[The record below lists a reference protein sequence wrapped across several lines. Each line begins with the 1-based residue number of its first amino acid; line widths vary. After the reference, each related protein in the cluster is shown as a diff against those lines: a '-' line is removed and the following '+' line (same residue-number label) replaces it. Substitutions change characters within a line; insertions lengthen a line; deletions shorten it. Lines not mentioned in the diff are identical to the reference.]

1 MINLIQGDCL
11 KKIKEIPDNSVGMV
25 LTDPPYSSGGL
36 FIGDRQK
43 NTSSKYTDL
52 GFNGASRFSDFTG
65 DNMDQLSFI
74 SFMREVLFSVKSK
87 VKPGG
92 IVGFFCD
99 WRQIA
104 ASVIA
109 LQMAGYL
116 YKGIVVWNKGNSRNT
131 PSRFRNDCEYFVW
144 GTNGMR
150 PVKYEHN
157 IKVFP
162 GCYNFP
168 TVSTKHRHHQI
179 EKSVDLLEKL
189 IAIVPEGE
197 SVLDMFMGSGSTG
210 VACVNTNRSFIGIE
224 LDENYFATAKKRIE
238 EAQKSLDKSIDK
250 QS

>member
-1 MINLIQGDCL
+1 MINLLQGDCL

-36 FIGDRQK
+36 YLSDKQK
-43 NTSSKYTDL
+43 TTSSKYTDL
-52 GFNGASRFSDFTG
+52 GFNGASILPDFTG
-65 DNMDQLSFI
+65 DNMDQLSFTM
-74 SFMREVLFSVKSK
+74 FMREVLFSVKSK

-104 ASVIA
+104 ASVTA

-144 GTNGMR
+144 GTNGKR
-150 PVKYEHN
+150 PVKWEHN
-157 IKVFP
+157 IKAFP

-168 TVSTKHRHHQI
+168 PVSSNHRHHQT

-197 SVLDMFMGSGSTG
+197 TVLDMFMGSGSTG
-210 VACVNTNRSFIGIE
+210 VACVNTNRSFIGI
-224 LDENYFATAKKRIE
+224 
-238 EAQKSLDKSIDK
+238 
-250 QS
+250 

>member
-1 MINLIQGDCL
+1 MINLLQGDCL

-36 FIGDRQK
+36 YLNDRQK
-43 NTSSKYTDL
+43 NTAAKYTDL
-52 GFNGASRFSDFTG
+52 GFNGASKLQDFTG

-74 SFMREVLFSVKSK
+74 SFIREILFSAKSK

-104 ASVIA
+104 GSVIA

-168 TVSTKHRHHQI
+168 TVSANHRHHQT

-189 IAIVPEGE
+189 VAIVPEGE
-197 SVLDMFMGSGSTG
+197 TVLDMFMGSGSTG

-224 LDENYFATAKKRIE
+224 LDEKYFEIAEKRIY
-238 EAQKSLDKSIDK
+238 EAQKTAE
-250 QS
+250 

>member
-1 MINLIQGDCL
+1 MINLLQGDCL
-11 KKIKEIPDNSVGMV
+11 KKFKEIPDNSVGMV

-36 FIGDRQK
+36 SLSDKQK
-43 NTSSKYTDL
+43 TTSAKYTDL
-52 GFNGASRFSDFTG
+52 GFNGASRFPDFTG

-74 SFMREVLFSVKSK
+74 LFMREVLFSVKSK

-104 ASVIA
+104 ASVTA
-109 LQMAGYL
+109 LQMGGYL

-150 PVKYEHN
+150 PVKWEHN
-157 IKVFP
+157 IKTYP

-168 TVSTKHRHHQI
+168 TVSSNHKHHQT

-197 SVLDMFMGSGSTG
+197 TVLDMFMGSGSTG

-224 LDENYFATAKKRIE
+224 LDENYFEIAKKRIE
-238 EAQKSLDKSIDK
+238 EAQKTLDKSIDN
-250 QS
+250 